1 MGWVTDNVLWQ
12 QPDESLAAIVHALP
26 GPPGAPAEARLIH
39 VLNPFASRETEGQ
52 SVQDRTIGSVRT
64 ALSLSPGVKLVAVVT
79 DEGRWHHFDSVV
91 RLRVETTA
99 NNGKP
104 RIFDLLEAGSSAPVA
119 GDYIVFTNMDICVT
133 PSFYAGVRELIAA
146 GAEALIINRRTVHGW
161 DPASS
166 TAGLARYDLGDS
178 HPGMDCFIFPRRWV
192 DGFVTSP
199 AVVGH
204 GHVMRGLLYNLVVRA
219 EPLVV
224 LTNVAMTYHY
234 GDDRPWQS
242 ADTAPHF
249 VANKR
254 AAREAHD
261 QLAAQS
267 SVNAERLLSFTSA
280 LPKYSPP
287 G

>member
-1 MGWVTDNVLWQ
+1 MAWVSNNVLWQ
-12 QPDESLAAIVHALP
+12 HPEESFAAVVDALTARKPTETEFVH
-26 GPPGAPAEARLIH
+26 I
-39 VLNPFASRETEGQ
+39 LNPFASSTGEVR
-52 SVQDRTIGSVRT
+52 SVQDRTTDSIRSARRH
-64 ALSLSPGVKLVAVVT
+64 SPGVNLVAVVAG
-79 DEGRWHHFDSVV
+79 EQPGGEFDSVV
-91 RLRVETTA
+91 RLGAASTVDNE
-99 NNGKP
+99 KP
-104 RIFDLLEAGSSAPVA
+104 RIFDLLQAGSSAPVA

-161 DPASS
+161 DTASP

-192 DGFVTSP
+192 HGFVTSP

-219 EPLVV
+219 EPLVA

-242 ADTAPHF
+242 TDAAPHF
-249 VANKR
+249 AANKR
-254 AAREAHD
+254 AAREVYE